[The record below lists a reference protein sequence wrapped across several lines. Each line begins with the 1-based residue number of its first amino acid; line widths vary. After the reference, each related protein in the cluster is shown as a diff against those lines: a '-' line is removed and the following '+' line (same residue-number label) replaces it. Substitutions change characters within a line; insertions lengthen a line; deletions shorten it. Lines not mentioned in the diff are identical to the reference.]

1 MDDLIVSPSSSSSM
15 VCFPNTTPHPPP
27 SDTIQQKLQNLLQN
41 QPQPWQYAIFW
52 QAFNNESNDCISLS
66 WGDGH
71 FQTNNHHIP
80 TTNTT
85 TTTLPSSTSSATF
98 LTVDSTKSG
107 LREIQALLG
116 PENRDDAEW
125 FYVISLTRSF
135 TPGDGS
141 APGTAFGSNSM
152 IWSSSCE
159 RAKEAQ
165 IHGLETL
172 VCIPTANGVVE
183 MGSYNVIEESWSL
196 AHQVQSLFRGD
207 STSSNCSTP
216 APLPS
221 LFQHK
226 HENKSMNINAFSND
240 HENTVSFADMVLMA
254 GGLEEEEEEEEG
266 MNNIMEFESTTTP
279 DDEMSKNIGSHF
291 GMKRNMMEFES
302 TTTPDDEMSKNI
314 GSHIRM
320 KTNTSTPTT
329 TTTTTNSASEEEDS
343 DSDCQLVL
351 ATSKTK
357 KLMQKK
363 KKKKGKET
371 KDGGRRHPPVSHVE
385 AERQRREKLNQR
397 FYALRSVVPNISRM
411 DKASLL
417 ADAVCYI
424 NELKAKVDHLES
436 QLRRSRNTTTQG
448 KTKKVKLE
456 TADAID
462 NSSTHNIYQ
471 TSRISTLKTNNN
483 KKTKSKVTN
492 NSNASRFGEVEV
504 KIVGED
510 AMIRVQSG
518 NAGLPAAKLMDALRE
533 MKGEIQHASMSCV
546 NEIMLQDVVVRIPD
560 AIDEDELK
568 GELIRR
574 LDR

>member
-15 VCFPNTTPHPPP
+15 VSFPTTTTPRP

-41 QPQPWQYAIFW
+41 QSQPWAYAIFW
-52 QAFNNESNDCISLS
+52 QTFNDDSNGCVSLS

-71 FQTNNHHIP
+71 FQNNNIDVP
-80 TTNTT
+80 
-85 TTTLPSSTSSATF
+85 TTTLPSSAASTTF
-98 LTVDSTKSG
+98 LSEPDPDPDCRKSV

-152 IWSSSCE
+152 IWLSGVDQFQSFNCE
-159 RAKEAQ
+159 RTKEAQ
-165 IHGLETL
+165 IHGFETL
-172 VCIPTANGVVE
+172 VCIPTPNGVVE
-183 MGSYNVIEESWSL
+183 MGSYNVIEESWNL
-196 AHQVQSLFRGD
+196 AHQVQSLFGGG
-207 STSSNCSTP
+207 STSSSSSPP
-216 APLPS
+216 APLPN

-226 HENKSMNINAFSND
+226 HENNATIHPLKLNTHSDNHQNII
-240 HENTVSFADMVLMA
+240 SFADMVLMA
-254 GGLEEEEEEEEG
+254 GGLQEEEG
-266 MNNIMEFESTTTP
+266 MNMIEFESTTP
-279 DDEMSKNIGSHF
+279 DDQMSKNIGKLC
-291 GMKRNMMEFES
+291 MNR
-302 TTTPDDEMSKNI
+302 
-314 GSHIRM
+314 
-320 KTNTSTPTT
+320 NTSTAPTT
-329 TTTTTNSASEEEDS
+329 TNAYLETASEHS

-351 ATSKTK
+351 ATSTEKRV
-357 KLMQKK
+357 Q
-363 KKKKGKET
+363 KKKGKKT
-371 KDGGRRHPPVSHVE
+371 GGRYPPVNHVE

-397 FYALRSVVPNISRM
+397 FYALRSVVPNVSRM

-424 NELKAKVDHLES
+424 NELKGKVEYLES
-436 QLRRSRNTTTQG
+436 QLHRRNSTTQG

-456 TADAID
+456 SADTID
-462 NSSTHNIYQ
+462 NHHLQSNSNTCSLYQ
-471 TSRISTLKTNNN
+471 TTRMSNKPSSRTISMNKT
-483 KKTKSKVTN
+483 TSKLN
-492 NSNASRFGEVEV
+492 NSSSFGEVEV

-533 MKGEIQHASMSCV
+533 MKAQIQHASMSCV

-560 AIDEDELK
+560 ATDEEELK
-568 GELIRR
+568 SDLIRR

>member
-15 VCFPNTTPHPPP
+15 VSFPTTTTPRP

-41 QPQPWQYAIFW
+41 QSQPWAYAIFW
-52 QAFNNESNDCISLS
+52 QTFNDDSNGCVSLS

-71 FQTNNHHIP
+71 FQNNNIADP
-80 TTNTT
+80 D
-85 TTTLPSSTSSATF
+85 P
-98 LTVDSTKSG
+98 DCRKSV

-152 IWSSSCE
+152 IWLSGVDQFQSFNCE
-159 RAKEAQ
+159 RTKEAQ
-165 IHGLETL
+165 IHGFETL
-172 VCIPTANGVVE
+172 VCIPTPNGVVE
-183 MGSYNVIEESWSL
+183 MGSYNVIEESWNL
-196 AHQVQSLFRGD
+196 AHQVQSLFGGG
-207 STSSNCSTP
+207 
-216 APLPS
+216 S
-221 LFQHK
+221 LKLNTHSDNHQ
-226 HENKSMNINAFSND
+226 NII
-240 HENTVSFADMVLMA
+240 SFADMVLMA
-254 GGLEEEEEEEEG
+254 GGLQEEEG
-266 MNNIMEFESTTTP
+266 MNMIEFESTTP
-279 DDEMSKNIGSHF
+279 DDQMSKNIGKLC
-291 GMKRNMMEFES
+291 MNR
-302 TTTPDDEMSKNI
+302 
-314 GSHIRM
+314 
-320 KTNTSTPTT
+320 NTSTAPTT
-329 TTTTTNSASEEEDS
+329 TNAYLETASEHS

-351 ATSKTK
+351 ATSTEKRV
-357 KLMQKK
+357 Q
-363 KKKKGKET
+363 KKKGKKT
-371 KDGGRRHPPVSHVE
+371 GGRYPPVNHVE

-397 FYALRSVVPNISRM
+397 FYALRSVVPNVSRM

-424 NELKAKVDHLES
+424 NELKGKVEYLES
-436 QLRRSRNTTTQG
+436 QLHRRNSTTQG

-456 TADAID
+456 SADTID
-462 NSSTHNIYQ
+462 NHHLQSNSNTCSLYQ
-471 TSRISTLKTNNN
+471 TTRMSNKPSSRTISMNKT
-483 KKTKSKVTN
+483 TSKLN
-492 NSNASRFGEVEV
+492 NSSSFGEVEV

-533 MKGEIQHASMSCV
+533 MKAQIQHASMSCV

-560 AIDEDELK
+560 ATDEEELK
-568 GELIRR
+568 SDLIRR

>member
-15 VCFPNTTPHPPP
+15 VSFPNTTTPRP

-41 QPQPWQYAIFW
+41 QSQPWSYAIFW
-52 QAFNNESNDCISLS
+52 QTFNDDSNGCISLS

-71 FQTNNHHIP
+71 FP
-80 TTNTT
+80 
-85 TTTLPSSTSSATF
+85 TTTLPSSAGSATF
-98 LTVDSTKSG
+98 LSVDPDPDPDCRKSV

-152 IWSSSCE
+152 IWLSGVDQLRSFNCE
-159 RAKEAQ
+159 RTKEAQ
-165 IHGLETL
+165 IHGFETL
-172 VCIPTANGVVE
+172 VCIPTPNGVVE
-183 MGSYNVIEESWSL
+183 MGSYNVIEESWNL
-196 AHQVQSLFRGD
+196 AHQVQSLFGGG
-207 STSSNCSTP
+207 STSSSCSTP
-216 APLPS
+216 APLPNN

-226 HENKSMNINAFSND
+226 HENTHPIMKLNTLTDD
-240 HENTVSFADMVLMA
+240 HQNVISFADMVLMA
-254 GGLEEEEEEEEG
+254 GGLQEEEG
-266 MNNIMEFESTTTP
+266 M
-279 DDEMSKNIGSHF
+279 
-291 GMKRNMMEFES
+291 NMMEFES
-302 TTTPDDEMSKNI
+302 TTPDDQMSKNI
-314 GSHIRM
+314 GKLCMNR
-320 KTNTSTPTT
+320 NNNNNNNNNNSTAA
-329 TTTTTNSASEEEDS
+329 TTTNNTYETASENS

-351 ATSKTK
+351 ATSTEKRI
-357 KLMQKK
+357 Q
-363 KKKKGKET
+363 KKKGKKT
-371 KDGGRRHPPVSHVE
+371 GGRYPPVNHVE

-397 FYALRSVVPNISRM
+397 FYALRSVVPNVSRM

-424 NELKAKVDHLES
+424 NELKGKVEYLES
-436 QLRRSRNTTTQG
+436 QLHRRNNSTTQG

-456 TADAID
+456 TVDTID
-462 NSSTHNIYQ
+462 NNNHHESNSSSRSMYQ
-471 TSRISTLKTNNN
+471 TTTRMSTKPTLSKNNNN
-483 KKTKSKVTN
+483 KTISKVN
-492 NSNASRFGEVEV
+492 NTSSFGEVEV

-533 MKGEIQHASMSCV
+533 MKAQIQHASMSCM

-560 AIDEDELK
+560 ATDEDELK
-568 GELIRR
+568 SDLIRR